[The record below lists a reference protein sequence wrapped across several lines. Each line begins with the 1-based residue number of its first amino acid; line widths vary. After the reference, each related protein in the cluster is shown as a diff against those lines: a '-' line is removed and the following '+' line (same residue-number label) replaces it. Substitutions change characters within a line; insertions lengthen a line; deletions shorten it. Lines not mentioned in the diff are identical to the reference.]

1 MTRRYTVNPGHENTI
16 APKITFTRPLNNSE
30 LLLIDTTL
38 ESILLKTPKLVIC
51 FKYKP
56 KDCYAANIIE
66 LGYYII
72 PYMKKMTFKLN
83 QRLDGT
89 LARTGI
95 LSTPHGVINTPAFIT
110 VGTAATVKALS
121 PEQVKSTKSQ
131 AVLANTYHLYLR
143 PGEDIVYQSKGLHEF
158 MNWQGP
164 IYTDSGGFQVFSLGA
179 AFGKG
184 VGKVTSGEDK
194 LQDSQ
199 DQRISNAK
207 KAKIDDDGV
216 SFYSHID
223 GRHLRLT
230 PEKSMQIQHKLGAD
244 IIFAFDE
251 CTSPLADYEYQRR
264 AWGRTYEWAKRC
276 LSEHQKLSKKDKSY
290 ISLFGVVQGG
300 RHEDL
305 RRLSARE
312 LAKLDFDGFGIG
324 GSFNKS
330 DMGTAV
336 KWVCEELPEEKPRH
350 LLGIGEPSDLFDG
363 IENGI
368 DTFDCVSPTR
378 IARNGSVYTPEGR
391 KNISTSSYRTMF
403 EPIDKDCKCYTCQ
416 NFSLAYLHHLI
427 KSSEILFA
435 TLLTIHNLFFIN
447 NIVDNIRK
455 SIEDQ
460 SFYKYKKDFIGRYY
474 K

>member
-1 MTRRYTVNPGHENTI
+1 
-16 APKITFTRPLNNSE
+16 
-30 LLLIDTTL
+30 
-38 ESILLKTPKLVIC
+38 
-51 FKYKP
+51 
-56 KDCYAANIIE
+56 
-66 LGYYII
+66 
-72 PYMKKMTFKLN
+72 MKKMKFKIN
-83 QRLDGT
+83 NRLEGS
-89 LARTGI
+89 LARSGTI
-95 LSTPHGVINTPAFIT
+95 STPHGTINTPAFIT
-110 VGTAATVKALS
+110 VGTAATVKALT
-121 PEQVKSTKSQ
+121 PDQAKSTGSQ
-131 AVLANTYHLYLR
+131 AVLANTYHLHLR
-143 PGEDIVYQSKGLHEF
+143 PSEDIVAQSGGLHDF

-184 VGKVTSGEDK
+184 VGKVASGKDK
-194 LQDSQ
+194 LDDTQ

-251 CTSPLADYEYQRR
+251 CTSPLADYDYQSI
-264 AWGRTYEWAKRC
+264 ALERTHAWAKRC
-276 LSEHQKLSKKDKSY
+276 INEHQKLSKEDKSY
-290 ISLFGVVQGG
+290 IALFGVVQGG

-336 KWVCEELPEEKPRH
+336 RWVCEELPEEKPRH

-378 IARNGSVYTPEGR
+378 IARNGSVYTPSGR
-391 KNISTSSYRTMF
+391 KDISTSQYRSNLNA
-403 EPIDKDCKCYTCQ
+403 IDESCECYTCQ
-416 NFSLAYLHHLI
+416 NFTLAYLHHLI

-435 TLLTIHNLFFIN
+435 TLLSIHNLYFIN
-447 NIVDNIRK
+447 SLVDGIRQ

-460 SFYKYKKDFIGRYY
+460 SFHKYKKDFISGYY